1 MPICFTGNKLTFII
15 EKNGK
20 KKLNLYGFNFI
31 HIILFRHSVVGLLI
45 F

>member
-1 MPICFTGNKLTFII
+1 MPICFTGNKLTLII
-15 EKNGK
+15 ENMVK
-20 KKLNLYGFNFI
+20 KKFHLYGFNFI